1 MKKHVL
7 SSLALLGALV
17 AGNLQSAAAE
27 DVVYQVPETIDATN
41 GDSYSDGVITMTMGP
56 ANEDNGW
63 TVGKSKVIV
72 NEIEFPRYASSK
84 TNPNPKGNGKIPTT
98 GTYFQFAPKND
109 GTITVV
115 VYGAGNTKQGFVAE
129 VKPGEETST
138 TLNGILIGNGTSETA
153 WTGGTVLNSDASY
166 SGGLKFEVTGG
177 NTYYFYLSGSN
188 VRVNGFI
195 YTYGEAGGETG
206 INNIE
211 VSQRTASVI
220 YDLCGNRVS
229 TLNHRGLY
237 IVDGK
242 KVLVK

>member
-17 AGNLQSAAAE
+17 AGNLQSASAE

-56 ANEDNGW
+56 AEKADW
-63 TVGKSKVIV
+63 VVGKSTVTV
-72 NEIEFPRYASSK
+72 NGIDFPRYATSS
-84 TNPNPKGNGKIPTT
+84 TNPSPKGNGKIPTN

-115 VYGAGNTKQGFVAE
+115 VYGAGETKSGFVAE
-129 VKPGEETST
+129 VKPGETTST
-138 TLNGILIGNGTSETA
+138 TLDGILIGDGTSETA
-153 WTGGTVLNSDASY
+153 WTGGTVLNSETAY

-177 NTYYFYLSGSN
+177 NTYYFYLNGSK
-188 VRVNGFI
+188 VRFNGFI

-242 KVLVK
+242 KVFVK